1 MDSSWGNYC
10 VIDGAEFS
18 RRDWRET
25 IDGGQAFTW
34 FETDTPD
41 EYCGVFSGVAARV
54 RLDESGKLRAAFP
67 KHADQKKCACALAE
81 YLDTKTDYR
90 LIRTALENSGDENMR
105 KALQLY
111 PTLRILRQN
120 PAEAIIGFIC
130 SSSKRI
136 VQIKQCVRLLSE
148 KFGEEIG
155 CGLHALP
162 TFETLANADLD
173 AILACKLGFR
183 AKYLLDT
190 ARKITADNFDPIEL
204 REMDYPCAKK
214 YLTSLSGV
222 GEKVADCILLFGCS
236 RLEAFPVDTW
246 IKQAMHDLYTT
257 GHDPK
262 KIRQFAAQKF
272 PHYAGFAQQLLF
284 AAKRN
289 NFI

>member
-1 MDSSWGNYC
+1 MDSSWGSYC
-10 VIDGAEFS
+10 VIEGVEFS

-54 RLDESGKLRAAFP
+54 RLENGKLRAAFP
-67 KHADQKKCACALAE
+67 ENADQKKCAAALAE
-81 YLDTKTDYR
+81 YLDAKTDYR
-90 LIRTALENSGDENMR
+90 QIRSALADSGDENMH

-136 VQIKQCVRLLSE
+136 VQIKQCVKLLSE

-162 TFETLANADLD
+162 TFETLANADLGD
-173 AILACKLGFR
+173 ILACKLGFR
-183 AKYLLDT
+183 AKYLSET
-190 ARKITADNFDPIEL
+190 ARKITADGFDPLEL
-204 REMDYPCAKK
+204 REMDYPDAKK

-246 IKQAMHDLYTT
+246 IKQAMHDLYAT

-262 KIRQFAAQKF
+262 KIR
-272 PHYAGFAQQLLF
+272 LF

-289 NFI
+289 NFM

>member
-10 VIDGAEFS
+10 VIDGVEFS

-34 FETDTPD
+34 FETGNPD
-41 EYCGVFSGVAARV
+41 EYSGVFSGTAACV
-54 RLDESGKLRAAFP
+54 RLENGKIRAAFP
-67 KHADQKKCACALAE
+67 KDADQKKCALALAE
-81 YLDTKTDYR
+81 YLDAKTDYR
-90 LIRTALENSGDENMR
+90 LIRNVLANSGDENML

-136 VQIKQCVRLLSE
+136 VQIKQCVKLLSE

-155 CGLHALP
+155 GGMRALP

-173 AILACKLGFR
+173 DILACKLGFR

-190 ARKITADNFDPIEL
+190 ARKIVSDNFDPLEL
-204 REMDYPCAKK
+204 REMDYTDAKK

-246 IKQAMHDLYTT
+246 IKQAMHALYAT